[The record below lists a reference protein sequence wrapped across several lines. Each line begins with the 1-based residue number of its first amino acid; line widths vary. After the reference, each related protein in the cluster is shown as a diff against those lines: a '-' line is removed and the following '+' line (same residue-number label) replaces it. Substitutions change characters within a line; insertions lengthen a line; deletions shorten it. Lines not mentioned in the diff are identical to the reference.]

1 MPFDWRFRN
10 FKRDPQPFL
19 NGAVID
25 AENARNNLVQNA
37 GNSMEGYTPLEST
50 LAAQAME
57 GYKPVIPATQGQ
69 LAAGANQYMQGYTP
83 NSVGHMS
90 VPNDMHGGMGQPDLE
105 GYGES
110 LQAASDAAAQEQDRE
125 QQIADKEAQIAILEK
140 RIAENQAKLK
150 NWNGGDVANKV
161 AALEA
166 RKFFSQDPSSI
177 WRWKTE
183 RDEAKR
189 LANEQKNTSD
199 NVVRANALFEI
210 QNDLDSII
218 VDESMTSQDQK
229 AYLSKLSNLKTL
241 AQKNNLPTDAIDK
254 KIKEVKRE
262 TEQPTQEKPESVT
275 EEDFDFEGGP
285 RDVGEARAT
294 KILQKD
300 PEKLTQNELATLKRD
315 IVSGKISVSN
325 ETKNKID
332 KLHSQVIDRDKKK
345 NESIKKAKGLVGK
358 KNLTSKEIQFM
369 EGMKGFKKKSDEYG
383 NIWFEEVL

>member
-10 FKRDPQPFL
+10 FKRDSQPFL

-57 GYKPVIPATQGQ
+57 GYKPVVPATQGQ
-69 LAAGANQYMQGYTP
+69 LAAGASQAMQGYTP
-83 NSVGHMS
+83 NSVGRPF

-110 LQAASDAAAQEQDRE
+110 LQAASDAVVQAQSRE
-125 QQIADKEAQIAILEK
+125 QQIADKESQIAALEK

-150 NWNGGDVANKV
+150 NWNGSDVANKI

-166 RKFFSQDPSSI
+166 RKFFSQDPTSI
-177 WRWKTE
+177 WRWKNE
-183 RDEAKR
+183 RDEARR

-210 QNDLDSII
+210 KNDLDSII

-262 TEQPTQEKPESVT
+262 TEQPTTNVESKEQLDTSDFSGTDIEKNDSAAQVILNSKNPSVQDLDKVIHGNVNRDLKVKAKNLREEVIKKNKQA
-275 EEDFDFEGGP
+275 EED
-285 RDVGEARAT
+285 A
-294 KILQKD
+294 
-300 PEKLTQNELATLKRD
+300 
-315 IVSGKISVSN
+315 
-325 ETKNKID
+325 
-332 KLHSQVIDRDKKK
+332 KK
-345 NESIKKAKGLVGK
+345 EQRLLGK

-369 EGMKGFKKKSDEYG
+369 EGRKDVKKHSDDYG
-383 NIWFEEVL
+383 NIWFTRGSF

>member
-37 GNSMEGYTPLEST
+37 GNNMEGYTPLEST

-57 GYKPVIPATQGQ
+57 GYKPVVPATQGQ
-69 LAAGANQYMQGYTP
+69 LAAGASQAMQGYTP
-83 NSVGHMS
+83 NSVGRPF

-105 GYGES
+105 DYGES
-110 LQAASDAAAQEQDRE
+110 LQAASDAVAQEQARE
-125 QQIADKEAQIAILEK
+125 KQIADKESQIAILEK

-150 NWNGGDVANKV
+150 NWNGGDVANKI

-166 RKFFSQDPSSI
+166 RKFFSQDPTSI
-177 WRWKTE
+177 WRWKNE
-183 RDEAKR
+183 RDEARR

-218 VDESMTSQDQK
+218 VDDKMTSQDQK

-254 KIKEVKRE
+254 KIKEVKGE
-262 TEQPTQEKPESVT
+262 TEQYIQEKPESVA

-285 RDVGEARAT
+285 RDVGEARAA
-294 KILQKD
+294 KILQED
-300 PEKLTQNELATLKRD
+300 PEKITQQKLTTLKRD
-315 IVSGKISVSN
+315 IKSGKISVSN

-332 KLHSQVIDRDKKK
+332 KLHSQVIDRDNKK
-345 NESIKKAKGLVGK
+345 NEAIKKAKGLVGK
-358 KNLTSKEIQFM
+358 KNLTSKEIEFM
-369 EGMKGFKKKSDEYG
+369 NGMKGFKQMSDDYG
-383 NIWFEEVL
+383 NVWFEEVL

>member
-83 NSVGHMS
+83 NSVGRMS

-332 KLHSQVIDRDKKK
+332 KIYSQVIERDKKK

>member
-1 MPFDWRFRN
+1 MAFRWKPQDLSYEQYQFLQDPN
-10 FKRDPQPFL
+10 NAFKNRANTKQ
-19 NGAVID
+19 A
-25 AENARNNLVQNA
+25 Q
-37 GNSMEGYTPLEST
+37 SMLGFEGTDVD
-50 LAAQAME
+50 
-57 GYKPVIPATQGQ
+57 GKIGPATRNAYNSQMPYYSDLYGKVDK
-69 LAAGANQYMQGYTP
+69 AGALDLNDP
-83 NSVGHMS
+83 NAFYE
-90 VPNDMHGGMGQPDLE
+90 DMHAAE
-105 GYGES
+105 TYGFTPQEAEES
-110 LQAASDAAAQEQDRE
+110 LNADIQQEQAE
-125 QQIADKEAQIAILEK
+125 QEAVAKQQKIANIQSQIKALET

-166 RKFFSQDPSSI
+166 RKFFSQDPTSI
-177 WRWKTE
+177 WRWKVD
-183 RDEAKR
+183 RDEARR

-218 VDESMTSQDQK
+218 VDDKMTSQDQK

-241 AQKNNLPTDAIDK
+241 AQKNSLPTDAIDK
-254 KIKEVKRE
+254 KIKEVKGE
-262 TEQPTQEKPESVT
+262 TEQPTQEKPESVA

-300 PEKLTQNELATLKRD
+300 PEKLTQNELAALKRD

-332 KLHSQVIDRDKKK
+332 KIYSQVIDRDKKK
-345 NESIKKAKGLVGK
+345 NEAIKKAKSLVGK
-358 KNLTSKEIQFM
+358 KNPSSKDIEFM
-369 EGMKGFKKKSDEYG
+369 SGMKGFKKKSDDYG

>member
-37 GNSMEGYTPLEST
+37 GNNMEGYAPLAST

-57 GYKPVIPATQGQ
+57 GYKPVVPATQGQ
-69 LAAGANQYMQGYTP
+69 LAAGASQAMEGYTP
-83 NSVGHMS
+83 NSVGRPF

-110 LQAASDAAAQEQDRE
+110 LQAASDAVAQEQARE
-125 QQIADKEAQIAILEK
+125 QQIADIQSQIKALQT

-166 RKFFSQDPSSI
+166 RKFFSQDPTSI

-183 RDEAKR
+183 RDEARR

-218 VDESMTSQDQK
+218 VDDKMTSQDQK

-254 KIKEVKRE
+254 KIKEVKGE
-262 TEQPTQEKPESVT
+262 TEQLIQEKPESVA

-294 KILQKD
+294 KILQED
-300 PEKLTQNELATLKRD
+300 PEKITQQKLTTLKRD
-315 IVSGKISVSN
+315 IKSGKISVSN

-332 KLHSQVIDRDKKK
+332 KLQSQIIDRDNKK
-345 NESIKKAKGLVGK
+345 NEAIKKAKGLAGK
-358 KNLTSKEIQFM
+358 KNLTSKEIEFM
-369 EGMKGFKKKSDEYG
+369 NGMKGFKKMTDDYG
-383 NIWFEEVL
+383 NVWFDEVL